1 MQATDEIDFAALI
14 AKTWRFYDKKPTGET
29 VADWFEM
36 LAGFDLAAIATAFQ
50 RHLIDPKAGQY
61 LPKPADVIRHL
72 PTAAAANDGHP
83 GADEA
88 WGLLVRLI
96 HDERETGVLT
106 EEMRAGWQACQPILD
121 LGDEVGA
128 RMCFLDVYRRRTQEA
143 RQNGFKAHWTVTL
156 GADPTL
162 RIQRLQEAV
171 AARRI
176 SVDHAHSLLPGPT
189 PTSLD
194 AVAGLLE
201 GPEASWQDI
210 TTSQRLRAMAELIRS
225 NSAAAEQRRAE
236 HRQQQREAEVEKKRQ
251 AMAAVEAE
259 LARRRVIAG
268 GHPQQAAA

>member
-1 MQATDEIDFAALI
+1 MQPTDETAFTEII

-36 LAGFDLAAIATAFQ
+36 LTGFDLAAIATAFK

-61 LPKPADVIRHL
+61 LPKPADIIRHL
-72 PTAAAANDGHP
+72 PTTAATDDGHP

-96 HDERETGVLT
+96 QDERETGVLT
-106 EEMRAGWQACQPILD
+106 EEMQAGWQACQPILD

-143 RQNGFKAHWTVTL
+143 RQNGFKAHWTPTL
-156 GADPTL
+156 GTDPTL

-210 TTSQRLRAMAELIRS
+210 TTSQRLRAMAEMVRNLSAAHDRRWAEQRQQERE
-225 NSAAAEQRRAE
+225 AAAEQ
-236 HRQQQREAEVEKKRQ
+236 KRQ
-251 AMAAVEAE
+251 AIAIAEAE
-259 LARRRVIAG
+259 LLRRGVIPIPN
-268 GHPQQAAA
+268 PQKAA

>member
-1 MQATDEIDFAALI
+1 MNSTDEAAFTALI
-14 AKTWRFYDKKPTGET
+14 AKTWRFYDKTPSGET
-29 VADWFEM
+29 IASWFE
-36 LAGFDLAAIATAFQ
+36 LLKAFPLEAIARAFRQ
-50 RHLIDPKAGQY
+50 HLTDPKAGPY
-61 LPKPADVIRHL
+61 LPKPADVTRHL
-72 PTAAAANDGHP
+72 PMTALNNGHP
-83 GADEA
+83 GPDEA
-88 WGLLVRLI
+88 WGLLLRLVT
-96 HDERETGVLT
+96 DERETGVLT
-106 EEMRAGWQACQPILD
+106 DEMRTGWATCQPILD

-128 RMCFLDVYRRRTQEA
+128 RMAFIDVYRRLVAEA
-143 RQNGFKAHWTVTL
+143 RQTGQMAHWTPTL
-156 GADPTL
+156 GTAPTL

-201 GPEASWQDI
+201 GPEASLQDI
-210 TTSQRLRAMAELIRS
+210 TTSQRLRTMAELIRS

-259 LARRRVIAG
+259 LARRGVTAG

>member
-1 MQATDEIDFAALI
+1 MQPTDEIAFAALI

-36 LAGFDLAAIATAFQ
+36 LTGFDLAAIATAFQ

-61 LPKPADVIRHL
+61 LPKPADIIRHL
-72 PTAAAANDGHP
+72 PTTATTDDGHP

-88 WGLLVRLI
+88 WGLLVRI
-96 HDERETGVLT
+96 ISNERETGVLT

-128 RMCFLDVYRRRTQEA
+128 RMCFLDGYRRRIQEA

-171 AARRI
+171 TARRI
-176 SVDHAHSLLPGPT
+176 SSAHAQSLLAGPT
-189 PTSLD
+189 PVSLD
-194 AVAGLLE
+194 SVAGLLE
-201 GPEASWQDI
+201 GPDASPYDRD
-210 TTSQRLRAMAELIRS
+210 TSQRLRGLAEMVRNLSAAHDRRWAEQRQQERE
-225 NSAAAEQRRAE
+225 AAAEQ
-236 HRQQQREAEVEKKRQ
+236 KRQ
-251 AMAAVEAE
+251 AIAIAEAE
-259 LARRRVIAG
+259 LLKRGVIPVP
-268 GHPQQAAA
+268 HNPQKAA

>member
-1 MQATDEIDFAALI
+1 MQPTDETAFTEII
-14 AKTWRFYDKKPTGET
+14 ARTWRFYDKTPSGET
-29 VADWFEM
+29 IASWFE
-36 LAGFDLAAIATAFQ
+36 LLKAFPLEAIARAFRQ
-50 RHLIDPKAGQY
+50 HLTDPKAGPY
-61 LPKPADVIRHL
+61 LPKPADVTRHL
-72 PTAAAANDGHP
+72 PMTVLNNGHP
-83 GADEA
+83 GPDEA
-88 WGLLVRLI
+88 WGLLLRLVT
-96 HDERETGVLT
+96 DERETGVLT
-106 EEMRAGWQACQPILD
+106 DEMRTGWATCQPILD

-128 RMCFLDVYRRRTQEA
+128 RMAFIDVYRRLVAEA
-143 RQNGFKAHWTVTL
+143 RQTGQMAHWTPTL
-156 GADPTL
+156 GTDPTL